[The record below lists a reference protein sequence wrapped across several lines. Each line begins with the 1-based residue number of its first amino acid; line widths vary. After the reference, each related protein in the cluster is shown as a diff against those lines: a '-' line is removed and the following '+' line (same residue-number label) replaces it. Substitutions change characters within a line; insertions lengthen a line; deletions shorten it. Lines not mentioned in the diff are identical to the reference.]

1 MRRWASDVLQN
12 EREEDMRR
20 MRISYVVAVALVWWL
35 NGWALLQHAALVPEI
50 DGLIAGTLLVNILT
64 APALIWLAYLYGEI
78 AQQMFILGKRRRGA
92 VLS

>member
-1 MRRWASDVLQN
+1 MRRQTSDVLPN

-35 NGWALLQHAALVPEI
+35 NGWALLQTAGLVPEVN
-50 DGLIAGTLLVNILT
+50 GLIAGTLLVNILT

-78 AQQMFILGKRRRGA
+78 AQQMFIQRKRRRGV